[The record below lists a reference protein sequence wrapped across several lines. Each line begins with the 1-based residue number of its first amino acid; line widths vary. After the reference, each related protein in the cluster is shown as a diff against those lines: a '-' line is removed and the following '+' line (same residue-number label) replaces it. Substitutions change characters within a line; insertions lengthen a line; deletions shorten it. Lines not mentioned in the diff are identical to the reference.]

1 MYVILRL
8 SSVNL
13 SPLYI
18 ESAYRSVNLGILEI
32 LGYNSGVRRG
42 VGQKEISN
50 SIEIEGE
57 KLKEISIEKLPEGT
71 MELPARVLST
81 TYEVAARSQ
90 AVLK

>member
-1 MYVILRL
+1 L

-18 ESAYRSVNLGILEI
+18 ESAYHSANLSILEI

-42 VGQKEISN
+42 VGQKEICN
-50 SIEIEGE
+50 SIQIEGE
-57 KLKEISIEKLPEGT
+57 KLNDISIQKPPEGT
-71 MELPARVLST
+71 VELPARVLST

-90 AVLK
+90 TVLK